1 MEILLGFIVLLGC
14 LVVGVRKGGLGL
26 AAVSGIG
33 LIIFIF
39 GMGLNPGKA
48 PVDVM
53 LTIMAVVTCSGFL
66 QASKGLDVM
75 LKYAEMFLRSN
86 PKYVTILAPITTW
99 FLSVLCGTGHVV
111 YTMFPIIYDI
121 AIKQNIRPERPMA
134 AASVAS
140 QMGVCA
146 SPASVAVVSVVA
158 ILAATSH
165 PFGVMQILAI
175 SIPATFCGVIATGL
189 WSLHRGKDLEKD
201 PEFLAKIADPE
212 MKAFIYGESAPT
224 QAAAT
229 LTAAAAAPNE
239 NQSLI
244 GKDLPKSAYRAAAIF
259 LMGIVVIAIFGS
271 FPQLLPQFPNAKGV
285 LKPLSMTPTIQLMM
299 LAISTIIMLSC
310 NVKASDVASGS
321 VFKSG
326 MVAIVSVYGVAW
338 MADTYFSA
346 YLPTM
351 KATLSAVVLKYPWM
365 YAIVLFLVSKLI
377 NSQAAAVTVIVPMA
391 LSVGVDPLV
400 IVSFMAA
407 SYGYFILPTY
417 PSDLAC
423 IGFDRSGTTR
433 IGKYI
438 INHSFI
444 IPGLIG
450 VSTGCAVGYIL
461 AHLVY

>member
-1 MEILLGFIVLLGC
+1 MLILLGFIVLMGC
-14 LVVGVRKGGLGL
+14 LVIGVRKGGLGL

-39 GMGLNPGKA
+39 GFGLQPGNP

-75 LKYAEMFLRSN
+75 LKYAEIFLRSN
-86 PKYVTILAPITTW
+86 PKYITILAPITTW
-99 FLSVLCGTGHVV
+99 FLTVLCGTGHVV
-111 YTMFPIIYDI
+111 YAMFPVIYDI

-134 AASVAS
+134 SASVAS

-146 SPASVAVVSVVA
+146 SPASVAVVSAVA

-165 PFGVMQILAI
+165 PFGVMQILSI
-175 SIPATFCGVIATGL
+175 SIPASLCGAIAAGL
-189 WSLHRGKDLEKD
+189 WSLNRGKDLEKD
-201 PEFLAKIADPE
+201 PAFLAMIADPE
-212 MKAFIYGESAPT
+212 KKAYVYGEIEGENLADKKLPT
-224 QAAAT
+224 T
-229 LTAAAAAPNE
+229 
-239 NQSLI
+239 
-244 GKDLPKSAYRAAAIF
+244 AYRAAAIF
-259 LMGIVVIAIFGS
+259 LLGIVAIAIFGS

-285 LKPLSMTPTIQLMM
+285 LKPLSMTPTIQLLM
-299 LAISTIIMLSC
+299 LAIATVIMLFC
-310 NVKASDVASGS
+310 KVKASDVASGS

-346 YLPTM
+346 YLPIM
-351 KATLSAVVLKYPWM
+351 KKTLSEVVLAYPWM
-365 YAIVLFLVSKLI
+365 YAVVLFLVSKLI

-391 LSVGVDPLV
+391 LSVGVDPLL
-400 IVSFMAA
+400 IVAFMPAC
-407 SYGYFILPTY
+407 YGYFVLPTY

-444 IPGLIG
+444 MPGLIG
-450 VSTGCAVGYIL
+450 VATGCFVGYVL
-461 AHLVY
+461 VHLMY